1 MDLMDEI
8 VKEFLVESD
17 ENLDQIDQDPAL
29 GSNQVAKP
37 QSLSAEPPPA
47 ETDSPKRGSAVSDSS
62 FRLEVH
68 RLDKLMN
75 LVGELVLARNQIF
88 HFGQSSDDPSVVAAS
103 QRLNLNTTELQEGVT
118 KTRMQPIRKL
128 PRVIRDLAQT
138 CEKGVQVR
146 MD

>member
-8 VKEFLVESD
+8 VKEFLFESD

-37 QSLSAEPPPA
+37 QSLSAEPPRA
-47 ETDSPKRGSAVSDSS
+47 ETDSPERGSAVSDSS

-68 RLDKLMN
+68 RLDKIL
-75 LVGELVLARNQIF
+75 Q
-88 HFGQSSDDPSVVAAS
+88 FGQSSDDPSVVAAS